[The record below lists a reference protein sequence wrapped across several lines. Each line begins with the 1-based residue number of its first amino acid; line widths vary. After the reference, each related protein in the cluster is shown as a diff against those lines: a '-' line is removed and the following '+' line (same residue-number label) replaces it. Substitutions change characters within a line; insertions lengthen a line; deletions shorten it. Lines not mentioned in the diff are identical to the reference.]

1 MSSLG
6 NDLATI
12 RKRQHLTIEDIRDKT
27 KIPIHILESI
37 EDNSIFTDV
46 EENITYIR
54 SYVRGYGK
62 ALKLNDDLVVDALD
76 QMEIGTYDGLLLK
89 SVTGKGREEKP
100 AEPTGQPGVDQE
112 ETVEKEKDIPT
123 ARGPGVEE
131 SAPDQ
136 ETEKM
141 PEPPSVSSVDWAD
154 MGKRFAPLQSKSRIW
169 IGIVFVLAIIAVV
182 LFFFVYQNSPTTINN
197 ESGESPVNLTQPEV
211 APDSLQVDLSQ
222 AESEQQNGQTELT
235 RTETRT
241 TLADTLTML
250 VYAAYGKLE
259 PVRVYSDLMGNI
271 NPYWIEQGEAI
282 QFEFVNEI
290 RIRGQY
296 SRMALLFNGHL
307 VENFRNRF
315 YSNETRML
323 EINRSFFENDDR
335 WLQAAPD
342 SIPGLS
348 SPTTIIERPTFN

>member
-12 RKRQHLTIEDIRDKT
+12 RKRQHLSIEDIRDKT

-62 ALKLNDDLVVDALD
+62 ALKLDDDLVVDALD

-89 SVTGKGREEKP
+89 SVTGKGREEKAAP
-100 AEPTGQPGVDQE
+100 PGQTGAKKDEAVGKD
-112 ETVEKEKDIPT
+112 KDIT
-123 ARGPGVEE
+123 AAGPDVDKP
-131 SAPDQ
+131 APDH

-169 IGIVFVLAIIAVV
+169 IGIGFVLAIIAVV
-182 LFFFVYQNSPTTINN
+182 LFFFVYQNSPTTFNN
-197 ESGESPVNLTQPEV
+197 EPGESPVDLTQPEV
-211 APDSLQVDLSQ
+211 APDSLQVELNQ

-235 RTETRT
+235 RTEART
-241 TLADTLTML
+241 SLADTLTLL

-307 VENFRNRF
+307 IENFRNQF
-315 YSNETRML
+315 YNNETRMI
-323 EINRSFFENDDR
+323 EIDRSYFENDNK

-342 SIPGLS
+342 SLPGLS
-348 SPTTIIERPTFN
+348 PPSTVIERPTYN